1 MTSGNLRMLNLTCL
15 SAGLH
20 WITALLNHC
29 KSLLLSKETGLA
41 CQFLLYRLYY
51 LPRITARKDSRGI
64 NSRRKAEQVAVDLAD
79 MKEVIIKPKDINIS
93 QSWDVWASFT
103 KREMPNLWPR
113 PLHSQL
119 AKSNIDVLM
128 LLQRKLLTLF
138 YIKGRVLV
146 TLAQFMMKA
155 LLQKASVNASDFI
168 NCCSLQAIK
177 LLIFSPKR
185 SSISY
190 LFNY

>member
-1 MTSGNLRMLNLTCL
+1 MWELVLPNGKCQTCDIDL
-15 SAGLH
+15 CTH
-20 WITALLNHC
+20 
-29 KSLLLSKETGLA
+29 SL
-41 CQFLLYRLYY
+41 Q
-51 LPRITARKDSRGI
+51 
-64 NSRRKAEQVAVDLAD
+64 
-79 MKEVIIKPKDINIS
+79 
-93 QSWDVWASFT
+93 
-103 KREMPNLWPR
+103 
-113 PLHSQL
+113 
-119 AKSNIDVLM
+119 KSNINVLM

-155 LLQKASVNASDFI
+155 LLQEVSVNASDFI
-168 NCCSLQAIK
+168 SCCSVQAIK